1 MSDVATQSV
10 DSIAHNRMQ
19 QKIARDEKELEDLLK
34 EATNPNAE
42 PEAEKV
48 AEPEP
53 EPEKVEP
60 EAKPEAEE
68 KKPEPEAKKAE
79 PEPEPTSAEERTF
92 KKRYGD
98 IRKHLADKEQEYK
111 VQIEKLNAQLNSAVN
126 NTFVLPKS
134 EEEIDKWSKK
144 YPEVAA
150 IVESIADKKASEKSV
165 DLDRRLKEI
174 EDIRLQAAADKAEA
188 EIIILHPDFPEIREG
203 DEFHNWAKD
212 QPKYIQDALYENPD
226 DAKSVARVVDLYKAD
241 KGIKTKKP
249 SDDSKAAA
257 SSVKARR
264 TPAPEAD
271 ETKKYLRESEVE
283 KMSAKEY
290 AEHAEEIMA
299 AIQSGKFVYDLKK

>member
-126 NTFVLPKS
+126 NTLVLPKS

-150 IVESIADKKASEKSV
+150 IVNSIADKKASEKSV

-174 EDIRLQAAADKAEA
+174 EAIRLQTARDKAES
-188 EIIILHPDFPEIREG
+188 ELLIIHPDFQNIRE
-203 DEFHNWAKD
+203 DDVFHSWAEE
-212 QPKYIQDALYENPD
+212 QPKWVQDALYENSD
-226 DAKSVARVVDLYKAD
+226 DAKSVARVIDLYKSD
-241 KGIKTKKP
+241 KGIKNKKP
-249 SDDSKAAA
+249 SDDNKAAA

-271 ETKKYLRESEVE
+271 DTKKYLRESEVE

-290 AEHAEEIMA
+290 AEKSEEIME
-299 AIQSGKFVYDLKK
+299 AIRSGKFVYDLKK

>member
-34 EATNPNAE
+34 EATNSDAE
-42 PEAEKV
+42 PEPEKV
-48 AEPEP
+48 ADPEP
-53 EPEKVEP
+53 EPEKVKP

-79 PEPEPTSAEERTF
+79 EPEPTSAEERTF

-126 NTFVLPKS
+126 NTLVLPKS

-150 IVESIADKKASEKSV
+150 IVNSIADKKASEKSV

-174 EDIRLQAAADKAEA
+174 EAIRLQTARDKAES
-188 EIIILHPDFPEIREG
+188 ELLIIHPDFQNIRE
-203 DEFHNWAKD
+203 DDVFHSWAEE
-212 QPKYIQDALYENPD
+212 QPKWVQDALYENSD
-226 DAKSVARVVDLYKAD
+226 DAKSVARVIDLYKSD
-241 KGIKTKKP
+241 KGIKNKKP
-249 SDDSKAAA
+249 SDDNKAAA

-271 ETKKYLRESEVE
+271 DTKKYLRESEVE

-290 AEHAEEIMA
+290 AEKSEEIME
-299 AIQSGKFVYDLKK
+299 AIRSGKFVYDLKK

>member
-126 NTFVLPKS
+126 NTLVLPKS

-150 IVESIADKKASEKSV
+150 IVNSIADKKASEKSV

-174 EDIRLQAAADKAEA
+174 EAIRLQTARDKAES
-188 EIIILHPDFPEIREG
+188 ELLIILPDFQNIRE
-203 DEFHNWAKD
+203 DDVFHSWAEE
-212 QPKYIQDALYENPD
+212 QPKWVQDALYENSD
-226 DAKSVARVVDLYKAD
+226 DAKSVARVIDLYKSD
-241 KGIKTKKP
+241 KGIKNKKP
-249 SDDSKAAA
+249 SDDNKAAA

-271 ETKKYLRESEVE
+271 DTKKYLRESEVE

-290 AEHAEEIMA
+290 AEKSEEIME
-299 AIQSGKFVYDLKK
+299 AIRSGKFVYDLKK

>member
-1 MSDVATQSV
+1 
-10 DSIAHNRMQ
+10 MQ

-34 EATNPNAE
+34 
-42 PEAEKV
+42 AEKV

-68 KKPEPEAKKAE
+68 KNPEPEAKKAE
-79 PEPEPTSAEERTF
+79 PEERTLPEPTSAEERTF

-188 EIIILHPDFPEIREG
+188 EIIILHPDFSEIREG
-203 DEFHNWAKD
+203 DEFHKWAEE
-212 QPKYIQDALYENPD
+212 QPKWVQDALYENSD

-271 ETKKYLRESEVE
+271 DTKKYLRESEVE
-283 KMSAKEY
+283 KMTAKEY